1 MKINKLKSKMVM
13 DPSDYMK
20 VFHLDSLPKL
30 DKPVIVTFNQDMYQY
45 IRGLNLEENKAGET
59 LQQDKYFDI
68 IRGKDTY
75 RTFVTGDGGPAAAF
89 SRERGKLVCR
99 DWILC

>member
-1 MKINKLKSKMVM
+1 M